1 MPRARPGR
9 LSPSL
14 QGRVRLILATRPGLP
29 NTSPIRRLLLG
40 PIQRGRGLLTAPS
53 TTENRDSRAARC
65 GISTRESAAGGRHL
79 RPFPARDRAGSRRSC
94 NFLCRRRAWR
104 NLAGFMGEI
113 GSGHSRFTCLRALG
127 KARAQMGALRARS
140 DGHARMGTL
149 RWARSDGRAQKG
161 RSQVAIPTK
170 DRLLRRG
177 KGRQRW
183 SSPHQKRATS
193 SSYPPCGWWRSRS
206 QPR

>member
-14 QGRVRLILATRPGLP
+14 QGRVRLILTTRPGLP
-29 NTSPIRRLLLG
+29 NASPMRRLLLG
-40 PIQRGRGLLTAPS
+40 PIQRGRVLLTAPS

-65 GISTRESAAGGRHL
+65 GISTREAAAGGRHL
-79 RPFPARDRAGSRRSC
+79 RPFPARERAGSRRSC

-113 GSGHSRFTCLRALG
+113 GSGHSRFTSLRALG
-127 KARAQMGALRARS
+127 KARAQTGTLRRART
-140 DGHARMGTL
+140 DGHAQT
-149 RWARSDGRAQKG
+149 G
-161 RSQVAIPTK
+161 RSQVAIPAK

-183 SSPHQKRATS
+183 SSPHQQRATP
-193 SSYPPCGWWRSRS
+193 SSYPPCGWWPSRS